1 MKNRWDYLFLSSSIT
16 LMIGYFFYYFQDY
29 CFGPRFYY
37 CLLPFAI
44 ILTVRGFFTLLQFLE
59 QKQCNK
65 RKTEATLYVLLVLCF
80 LYTFSVSLPRLVKKY
95 SNDYW
100 GVTSRIHTAV
110 TEQEITDAIVFLDCW
125 DASDP
130 TEPNLLYY
138 GSGFQFNSPDLNG
151 EVIYALDL
159 KDKNSKLMDA
169 FPAKRYYRCRFL
181 AEEKST
187 IGEVTLVEL
196 SR

>member
-1 MKNRWDYLFLSSSIT
+1 MT
-16 LMIGYFFYYFQDY
+16 GYFFYYFQDY

-37 CLLPFAI
+37 SLLPFMI
-44 ILTVRGFFTLLQFLE
+44 ILTARGFFTLSEFLE
-59 QKQCNK
+59 HKQYNK
-65 RKTEATLYVLLVLCF
+65 RKVEATLYVLLVLCF

-110 TEQEITDAIVFLDCW
+110 TEKGITDAIVFLDCW
-125 DASDP
+125 DASD
-130 TEPNLLYY
+130 TTKPNLLYY
-138 GSGFQFNSPDLNG
+138 GSGFQFNSPDLNDA
-151 EVIYALDL
+151 VIYALDL
-159 KDKNSKLMDA
+159 KDKNRELMDA
-169 FPAKRYYRCRFL
+169 FPAKRYYRCTFL

-187 IGEVTLVEL
+187 IGEITLTEL